1 MPGFSSLRQAAGLDN
16 LRPTARPS
24 RDWLSSEPEGRRGQR
39 KLGRR
44 GGGGEEGD
52 EGNEG
57 EE

>member
-1 MPGFSSLRQAAGLDN
+1 MVPGFSSLRQAAGLDN

-44 GGGGEEGD
+44 GEEGD
-52 EGNEG
+52 EENEG